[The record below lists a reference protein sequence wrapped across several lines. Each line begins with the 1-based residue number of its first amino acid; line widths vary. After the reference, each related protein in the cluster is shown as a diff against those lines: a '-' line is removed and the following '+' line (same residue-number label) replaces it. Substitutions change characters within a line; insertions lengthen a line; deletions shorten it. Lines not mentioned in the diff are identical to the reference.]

1 MSAPVYLDANATTP
15 CDRSVV
21 DAMLPYFTEHFGNPS
36 SKVHSYGMRAGAAVD
51 LAREQVAALI
61 GAEPREIVFTS
72 GATESNNL
80 AILGLLDASGAT
92 TGQIVTGATEH
103 HAVLDPIASLAA
115 RGVGAILLKPGPD
128 GRIDPDAVAAAL
140 TPDTRL
146 VSIMAAN
153 NEIGAVSDI
162 AALGAVCRERGVL
175 FHTDAAQAVG
185 KLPID
190 VRTFPV
196 DMLSLTAHK
205 LYGPKGV
212 GALWI
217 RGRGRPRVSVS
228 PRQFGGGQEGGLR
241 SGTLPVP
248 GIVGLGAAAVLAAKD
263 LQSGELDRQRGLCDR
278 LWAGISSLADVQV
291 NGSMTARLPNNLHV
305 SFAGVRA
312 ADLILA
318 LRHDVACSAGSACS
332 TGSRTPSHVLTALG
346 LPEDLAFSCLR
357 FGISRSTTDA
367 DIDRAVIA
375 VKNAV
380 GRLRSSDPIG

>member
-15 CDRSVV
+15 CDRTVV

-36 SKVHSYGMRAGAAVD
+36 SKVHSYGMRAAAAVD

-92 TGQIVTGATEH
+92 SGQIVTGATEH
-103 HAVLDPIASLAA
+103 HAVLDPIASLAR
-115 RGVGAILLKPGPD
+115 RGVGAVLLKPDAD
-128 GRIDPDAVAAAL
+128 GRIQPEAVAAAL

-153 NEIGAVSDI
+153 NEIGTVSDI
-162 AALGAVCRERGVL
+162 AAIGAVCRERGVL

-190 VRTFPV
+190 VRSLPL
-196 DMLSLTAHK
+196 DLLSLTAHK
-205 LYGPKGV
+205 LYGPKGI

-217 RGRGRPRVSVS
+217 RGRGRPRVSVA
-228 PRQFGGGQEGGLR
+228 PRQFGGGQEAGLR

-263 LQSGELDRQRGLCDR
+263 LAGGELDHQRGLRDR
-278 LWAGISSLADVQV
+278 LWAGLSPVPGAQV
-291 NGSMTARLPNNLHV
+291 NGSMAHRLPNNLHV
-305 SFAGVRA
+305 SFAGLRA

-318 LRHDVACSAGSACS
+318 LRNDVACSAGSACS

-346 LPEDLAFSCLR
+346 LPDDLAFSSLR
-357 FGISRSTTDA
+357 FGIGRSTTAA
-367 DIDRAVIA
+367 DIDHAVIA

-380 GRLRSSDPIG
+380 GRLRSSDPPG